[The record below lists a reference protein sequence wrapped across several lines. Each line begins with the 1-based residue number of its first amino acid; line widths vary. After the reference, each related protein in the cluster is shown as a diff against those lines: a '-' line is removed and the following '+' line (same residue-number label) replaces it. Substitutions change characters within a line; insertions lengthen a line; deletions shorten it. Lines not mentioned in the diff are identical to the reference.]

1 MRNDKSKKNKQRSR
15 NQPPTVESHTL
26 AKSMITRL
34 DSNTIIIRLENT
46 SPENFYQF
54 IWLLEQLELYGFDCC
69 EDAIRSHIDSRYWND

>member
-1 MRNDKSKKNKQRSR
+1 
-15 NQPPTVESHTL
+15 
-26 AKSMITRL
+26 MITRL
-34 DSNTIIIRLENT
+34 DSNTIIVRLENT